1 MSTNP
6 ATILQ
11 NEQVAAS
18 TSYMFWIN
26 FLTNRYLSVRGWE
39 GLPPGYKADVVNTWI
54 KEHGNVVLFK
64 RRKPHLTTDGYI
76 DQLMM
81 YPAELGELNEFGQP
95 NSATVTLKGVGG
107 NGETIELQY
116 GEFVVYW
123 DFNSA
128 SKDSSTFTQSVSTS
142 ILYYAGLISQAQRSI
157 DNIVFWRGIPKIF
170 GADEK
175 TVREIEKVLKAT
187 DMRSKA
193 VFALKNFVE
202 SKPMTQQYELA
213 YGPEHDKILWENISE
228 YIKAFDISI
237 GFMPDTEINKGE
249 RVSATESLS
258 GYAAVMQL
266 NDSRERCWEESYEE
280 ALKLF
285 GDEFD
290 TIPSCFINNKPVDF
304 LREMARAIQPQT
316 YMEGENDNGEESESK
331 KED

>member
-1 MSTNP
+1 MSTNV
-6 ATILQ
+6 ATVLQ
-11 NEQVAAS
+11 NPQVAAPI
-18 TSYMFWIN
+18 SYIFWVN

-39 GLPPGYKADVVNTWI
+39 GLPPGYKADVVNNWL
-54 KEHGNVVLFK
+54 KEHGSVVLFK
-64 RRKPHLTTDGYI
+64 HKKPNIATEGYTES
-76 DQLMM
+76 LMIS
-81 YPAELGELNEFGQP
+81 PATLGDLNEYGQP
-95 NSATVTLKGVGG
+95 NTATVVLK
-107 NGETIELQY
+107 NGDISETIELKY

-128 SKDSSTFTQSVSTS
+128 SADNSSFNQMVMTNIQYF
-142 ILYYAGLISQAQRSI
+142 AGLISQAQRSI

-175 TVREIEKVLKAT
+175 TVREIEKILDAT
-187 DMRSKA
+187 DKRNKA
-193 VFALKNFVE
+193 VFSMKNFVD

-213 YGPEHDKILWENISE
+213 YGPEHDKILWENMRE

-266 NDSRERCWEESYEE
+266 NDSRERCWEESYNE
-280 ALKLF
+280 AVKLF

-290 TIPSCFINNKPVDF
+290 TIPRCFINNSPVEF

-316 YMEGENDNGEESESK
+316 YMEGENDNGEEDEEQS
-331 KED
+331 